1 VRAIPV
7 LKDGFIHGSNELNP
21 DCLVSEFISS
31 TSFCNLEQNMRI
43 FIMGTP
49 VASGNRGVMALGASI
64 VDLCLAAAPDAD
76 VRYLLVHK
84 PWQDVKVRTQSGVQM
99 VPVTTCRM
107 SHRSALRDHLL
118 WILILS
124 MVYRFVPSRKVR
136 DVIGKQTPWIA
147 AVAAAD
153 LVGDVRGGDSFSD
166 IYGLKRFILAFLP
179 VLSVILI
186 KGSIAHL
193 PQTYG
198 PFRTR
203 TARCM
208 ARFLLRRSSVVIAR
222 DLESQR
228 IAQELV
234 GSRLKVRLSPDVAFA
249 LHSEA
254 PEEIATEPQLVG
266 NLSPGTIGLN
276 VNGLMFNG
284 GYHGGNMFGLKLDY
298 RAFLPALIN
307 RLLSET
313 EVEIL
318 LVPHTLAEPGDPE
331 SDNEACRLVRDLLPS
346 GQQERVRIV
355 TGDYDAHQLKGI
367 IRQCDF
373 FIGSRMHSCIAA
385 LSQGVP
391 CVGVAYSMKFAGVF
405 ESVGMKDWV
414 IDGRVTDC
422 EPTIDTILNLYQKRD
437 AVRVGLGSAAAD
449 ARRSLREIF
458 REMVSGVPA
467 KKSAEVT
474 PAAATAVSAR

>member
-1 VRAIPV
+1 MDEPFHSMERKPE
-7 LKDGFIHGSNELNP
+7 LK
-21 DCLVSEFISS
+21 
-31 TSFCNLEQNMRI
+31 MRI

-49 VASGNRGVMALGASI
+49 VASGNRGVLALGASI
-64 VDLCLAAAPDAD
+64 VDLCLGAAPDAD

-84 PWQDVKVRTQSGVQM
+84 PWEDVLVRTQVGIRM

-107 SHRSALRDHLL
+107 SHRSALRDHLF
-118 WILILS
+118 WILLLS
-124 MVYRFVPSRKVR
+124 FIYRLVPSEAVRKA
-136 DVIGKQTPWIA
+136 IMEQSPWIK
-147 AVAAAD
+147 AVAEAD

-179 VLSVILI
+179 VLSVVLI

-203 TARCM
+203 TARVI

-228 IAQELV
+228 IAQELI
-234 GSRLKVRLSPDVAFA
+234 GSRLKVQLSPDVAFA

-254 PEEIATEPQLVG
+254 PEKIETDPPLAGELA
-266 NLSPGTIGLN
+266 PGTIGLN

-298 RAFLPALIN
+298 RAFIPVLIA

-313 EVEIL
+313 SAEIL

-331 SDNEACRLVRDLLPS
+331 SDNEACRLVRDMLTQD
-346 GQQERVRIV
+346 QQQRVRIL
-355 TGDYDAHQLKGI
+355 TGNYDAHQFKGV

-422 EPTIDTILNLYQKRD
+422 DPTVDSILDLYQIRA
-437 AVRVGLGSAAAD
+437 AVKGDLGARAANARLSLRQIFGKMVTGAAAT
-449 ARRSLREIF
+449 E
-458 REMVSGVPA
+458 
-467 KKSAEVT
+467 SAEVT
-474 PAAATAVSAR
+474 SAASSVVSVR

>member
-1 VRAIPV
+1 MG
-7 LKDGFIHGSNELNP
+7 KS
-21 DCLVSEFISS
+21 SQTMEFEKPK
-31 TSFCNLEQNMRI
+31 FKMRI

-64 VDLCLAAAPDAD
+64 VDLCLRAAPDAD
-76 VRYLLVHK
+76 VRFLLVHK
-84 PWQDVKVRTQSGVQM
+84 PWDAVQVRTRNGIHL

-107 SHRSALRDHLL
+107 SHRSALRDHLF

-124 MVYRFVPSRKVR
+124 FIYRLVPFEKVR
-136 DVIGKQTPWIA
+136 GRIADHSPWIRS
-147 AVAAAD
+147 VAAAD

-179 VLSVILI
+179 VLSVILV
-186 KGSIAHL
+186 KGSIVHL

-234 GSRLKVRLSPDVAFA
+234 GFVPKVQLSPDVAFA

-254 PEEIATEPQLVG
+254 PEEIIAEPAIAG
-266 NLSPGTIGLN
+266 GLSPETIGLN

-298 RAFLPALIN
+298 RAFLPELIR

-313 EVEIL
+313 DTEIL
-318 LVPHTLAEPGDPE
+318 LVPHTFAEPGDAE
-331 SDNEACRLVRDLLPS
+331 SDNEACRLVREILTPE
-346 GQQERVRIV
+346 QQRRVRIL
-355 TGDYDAHQLKGI
+355 TGDYDAHQLKGV
-367 IRQCDF
+367 IRQCGF

-385 LSQGVP
+385 LSQDVP

-414 IDGRVTDC
+414 IDARRVDG
-422 EPTIDTILNLYQKRD
+422 EEAKSSILNLYSSRE
-437 AVRVGLGSAAAD
+437 A
-449 ARRSLREIF
+449 ARRILSMNSDLARKRLQEVFGEI
-458 REMVSGVPA
+458 V
-467 KKSAEVT
+467 
-474 PAAATAVSAR
+474 AAGHEGAFVAPHGNLDKVLDS

>member
-1 VRAIPV
+1 
-7 LKDGFIHGSNELNP
+7 
-21 DCLVSEFISS
+21 
-31 TSFCNLEQNMRI
+31 MRI

-64 VDLCLAAAPDAD
+64 VDLCLGAAPEAD

-84 PWQDVKVRTQSGVQM
+84 PWDDVLVRTQLGIRM

-107 SHRSALRDHLL
+107 SHRSALRDHLF
-118 WILILS
+118 WILVLS
-124 MVYRFVPSRKVR
+124 FIYRFVPSEKVR
-136 DVIGKQTPWIA
+136 GSIKAHSPWIS
-147 AVAAAD
+147 AVAEAD

-166 IYGLKRFILAFLP
+166 IYGLKRFVLAFLP

-203 TARCM
+203 TARSI
-208 ARFLLRRSSVVIAR
+208 ARFLLRHSSVVIAR

-228 IAQELV
+228 IAQELI
-234 GSRLKVRLSPDVAFA
+234 GSRLKVQLSPDVAFA

-254 PEEIATEPQLVG
+254 PDKIETDPPLAGE
-266 NLSPGTIGLN
+266 LSPETIGLN

-298 RAFLPALIN
+298 RAFLPVLIT
-307 RLLSET
+307 RLLGET
-313 EVEIL
+313 SAEIL

-331 SDNEACRLVRDLLPS
+331 SDNEACRLVRDALTPD
-346 GQQERVRIV
+346 QQQRVRIL
-355 TGDYDAHQLKGI
+355 TGDYDAHQFKGV

-422 EPTIDTILNLYQKRD
+422 DPTVDSILNLYHNRE
-437 AVRVGLGSAAAD
+437 AVRGNLGSRAAD
-449 ARRSLREIF
+449 ARLSLRVVFGKMVTGAEAAEPA
-458 REMVSGVPA
+458 EMMSAASSVVSV
-467 KKSAEVT
+467 
-474 PAAATAVSAR
+474 R